1 MKNIN
6 QSTKSHLSSV
16 NVFTGVQKIENKK
29 PEAFFLIGDLAKE
42 FNVTLRT
49 LRFYEDRGLL
59 SPKREGLTR
68 IYNTKDHARLSL
80 IMKGKHLGFTL
91 SEIRTMIA
99 AEEKGDAPSYDLKLD
114 ANKVEE
120 QIIHLENQKRDIE
133 TALDDLKQR
142 RLMMAGRH

>member
-1 MKNIN
+1 MK
-6 QSTKSHLSSV
+6 QSTQ
-16 NVFTGVQKIENKK
+16 TQKLQTIPVSAYADTRK
-29 PEAFFLIGDLAKE
+29 PQRKPVEEFFLIGDLAKE

-59 SPKREGLTR
+59 APKREGLTR

-99 AEEKGDAPSYDLKLD
+99 AEEKGETPSYDLKLD
-114 ANKVEE
+114 ASKVEE

-142 RLMMAGRH
+142 RLAIAGGH